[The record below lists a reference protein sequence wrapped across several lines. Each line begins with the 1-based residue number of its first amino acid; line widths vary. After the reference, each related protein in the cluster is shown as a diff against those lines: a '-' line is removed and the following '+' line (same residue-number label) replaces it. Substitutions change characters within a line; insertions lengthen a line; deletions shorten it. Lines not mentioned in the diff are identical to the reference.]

1 MMKKFLASM
10 LGSIAGFWI
19 SLIILG
25 ITFLIFIIA
34 IGSSS
39 SSDVNLSDKGIL
51 EIKLSG
57 SILERE
63 KPIESIS
70 DIQSFD
76 ENAIYL
82 NDIISSIISAKDDD
96 EIHGIFINCK
106 GVSAGITS
114 CQEIFNALKQFKD
127 SGKWIY
133 AYADNYTESDYI
145 ISCVA
150 DSIFLNPVGSVDIHG
165 LSATTMFYKGLMDKI
180 GVEAQ
185 VLKVGTYKSAVE
197 PFILTEMSE
206 ASRAQQQHFLENIWD
221 YVCNNISETR
231 NVNNSDINMWAD
243 SLVFT
248 QSPNEYLNLKIVDK
262 LYYYTEVEDMMRNK
276 LQLEDSEEL
285 NFISPKEYCALKNI
299 LKQSSISTEHLA
311 VLYATGD
318 IVDSGNGGIVG
329 DVITPQILD
338 LAKDEKVKGLI
349 LRVNS
354 GGGSA
359 FASEQIWNA
368 LEKFKATGKPFYVSM
383 GDVAASGGYYIS
395 CGANKIYAEPTTLT
409 GSIGIF
415 GIIPNA
421 KELLNDNLGV
431 TTDNVS
437 TNLNG
442 DFPSFTQPMTEQQKV
457 KMQQLIERGY
467 ETFVNRCANG
477 RNIPVDSIK
486 LIAEGR
492 VWDGISA
499 KGIGLIDEFGGL
511 NDVINA
517 MKDSTGISVCVDYPI
532 YEASIL
538 NHILTTQSMSN
549 IKSSSIIDDYNNYI
563 KIINRIRSMSHIQC
577 KMEDIT
583 IR

>member
-1 MMKKFLASM
+1 MMKKFLTSM

-25 ITFLIFIIA
+25 ISFLIFIIA
-34 IGSSS
+34 IGGSS

-51 EIKLSG
+51 ELKLSG
-57 SILERE
+57 AVLERE
-63 KPIESIS
+63 KPIESIY

-96 EIHGIFINCK
+96 KIHGIFINCK
-106 GVSAGITS
+106 GASVGITS
-114 CQEIFNALKQFKD
+114 CQEIFEALKQFKD

-145 ISCVA
+145 ISCIA

-165 LSATTMFYKGLMDKI
+165 LTATTIFYKGLMDKI

-185 VLKVGTYKSAVE
+185 IVKVGTYKSAVE

-206 ASRAQQQHFLENIWD
+206 PSRAQQQHYLGNIWN
-221 YVCNNISETR
+221 YVCDNISDAR
-231 NVNNSDINMWAD
+231 KVNNADINMWAD

-248 QSPNEYLNLKIVDK
+248 HSPNDYINLKIVDK
-262 LYYYTEVEDMMRNK
+262 LYYYNDVEDMMRNK
-276 LQLEDSEEL
+276 LQLNESEEL

-299 LKQSSISTEHLA
+299 LKQSINTEHIA

-318 IVDSGNGGIVG
+318 IVDTGEGGIVG
-329 DVITPQILD
+329 DVMTPQILD
-338 LAKDEKVKGLI
+338 LAKDENVKGLI

-383 GDVAASGGYYIS
+383 GDLAASGGYYIS
-395 CGANKIYAEPTTLT
+395 CGADKIYAEQTTLT

-421 KELLNDNLGV
+421 KKLLSDKLGV

-442 DFPSFTQPMTEQQKV
+442 DFPSFIQPMTDQQKA

-467 ETFVNRCANG
+467 ETFTTRCANG
-477 RNIPVDSIK
+477 RNMPVDSIK

-499 KGIGLIDEFGGL
+499 KEIGLIDEFGGL

-517 MKDSTGISVCVDYPI
+517 MKNSTGISVCVDYPI
-532 YEASIL
+532 YEATLLNQIL
-538 NHILTTQSMSN
+538 SSQNMSN
-549 IKSSSIIDDYNNYI
+549 IKSSSIDEYNNYK
-563 KIINRIRSMSHIQC
+563 KIINRIKRMSHIQC
-577 KMEDIT
+577 KMEDIE
-583 IR
+583 IK

>member
-1 MMKKFLASM
+1 MMKKFLTSM

-51 EIKLSG
+51 ELKLSG
-57 SILERE
+57 SVLERE

-96 EIHGIFINCK
+96 KIHGIFINCK

-114 CQEIFNALKQFKD
+114 CQEIFNALKQFKK

-133 AYADNYTESDYI
+133 SYADNYTESDYI

-150 DSIFLNPVGSVDIHG
+150 DSVFLNPLGSVDIHG
-165 LSATTMFYKGLMDKI
+165 LSATTIFYKGLMDKI

-206 ASRAQQQHFLENIWD
+206 ASRAQQQHFLGNIWE
-221 YVCNNISETR
+221 YVCNNISEAR
-231 NVNNSDINMWAD
+231 KVNNSDINMWAD

-248 QSPNEYLNLKIVDK
+248 QSPNEYINLKIVDK
-262 LYYYTEVEDMMRNK
+262 LYYYNDVEDMMRNK
-276 LQLEDSEEL
+276 LQLKDSEEL

-299 LKQSSISTEHLA
+299 LKQSINTEHLA

-383 GDVAASGGYYIS
+383 GDLAASGGYYIS
-395 CGANKIYAEPTTLT
+395 CGANKIYAEQTTLT

-421 KELLNDNLGV
+421 KKLLNDNLGV

-442 DFPSFTQPMTEQQKV
+442 DFPSFTQPMTQQQKA
-457 KMQQLIERGY
+457 KMQQLIEHGY
-467 ETFVNRCANG
+467 ETFVKRCAIG
-477 RNIPVDSIK
+477 RNISADSIK
-486 LIAEGR
+486 AIAEGR

-499 KGIGLIDEFGGL
+499 KEIGLIDEFGGL
-511 NDVINA
+511 NDVVNA
-517 MKDSTGISVCVDYPI
+517 MKDSTGISVCIDYPI
-532 YEASIL
+532 YKASII
-538 NHILTTQSMSN
+538 NQILTAQNMSN
-549 IKSSSIIDDYNNYI
+549 IKSSSTIIDDYNNYI

-577 KMEDIT
+577 KMEDIQ
-583 IR
+583 IK

>member
-1 MMKKFLASM
+1 MMKKFFTSM

-25 ITFLIFIIA
+25 ISFLIFIIA
-34 IGSSS
+34 IGGSS

-51 EIKLSG
+51 ELKLSG
-57 SILERE
+57 AVLERE
-63 KPIESIS
+63 KPIESIY

-96 EIHGIFINCK
+96 KIHGIFINCK
-106 GVSAGITS
+106 GASVGITS
-114 CQEIFNALKQFKD
+114 CQEIFEALKQFKD

-145 ISCVA
+145 ISCIA

-165 LSATTMFYKGLMDKI
+165 LTATTIFYKGLMDKI

-185 VLKVGTYKSAVE
+185 IVKVGTYKSAVE

-206 ASRAQQQHFLENIWD
+206 PSRAQQQHYLGNIWN
-221 YVCNNISETR
+221 YVCDNISDAR
-231 NVNNSDINMWAD
+231 KVNNADINMWAD

-248 QSPNEYLNLKIVDK
+248 HSPIDYINLKIVDK
-262 LYYYTEVEDMMRNK
+262 LYYYNDVEDMMRNK
-276 LQLEDSEEL
+276 LQLNESEEL

-299 LKQSSISTEHLA
+299 LKQSINTEHIA

-318 IVDSGNGGIVG
+318 IVDTGEGGIVG
-329 DVITPQILD
+329 DVMTPQILD
-338 LAKDEKVKGLI
+338 LAKDENVKGLI

-383 GDVAASGGYYIS
+383 GDLAASGGYYIS
-395 CGANKIYAEPTTLT
+395 CGADKIYAEQTTLT

-421 KELLNDNLGV
+421 KKLLSDKLGV

-442 DFPSFTQPMTEQQKV
+442 DFPSFIQPMTDQQKA

-467 ETFVNRCANG
+467 ETFTTRCANG
-477 RNIPVDSIK
+477 RNMPVDSIK

-499 KGIGLIDEFGGL
+499 KEIGLIDEFGGL

-517 MKDSTGISVCVDYPI
+517 MKNSTGISVCVDYPI
-532 YEASIL
+532 YEATLLNQIL
-538 NHILTTQSMSN
+538 SSQNMSN
-549 IKSSSIIDDYNNYI
+549 IKSSSIDEYNNYK
-563 KIINRIRSMSHIQC
+563 KIINRIKRMSHIQC
-577 KMEDIT
+577 KMEDIE
-583 IR
+583 IK

>member
-1 MMKKFLASM
+1 MMKKFLTAM

-19 SLIILG
+19 SLIILV
-25 ITFLIFIIA
+25 IAFVVFAIA
-34 IGSSS
+34 IGSSGN
-39 SSDVNLSDKGIL
+39 SDINLSDKGIL

-63 KPIESIS
+63 KPIETLS
-70 DIQSFD
+70 DLQSFD
-76 ENAIYL
+76 GKSSYL

-96 EIHGIFINCK
+96 KIHGIFINCK
-106 GVSAGITS
+106 GAAVGIS
-114 CQEIFNALKQFKD
+114 GCQEIFDALKQFKS

-165 LSATTMFYKGLMDKI
+165 LSATTIFYKGLLDKI

-185 VLKVGTYKSAVE
+185 IVKVGTYKSAVE
-197 PFILTEMSE
+197 PFILTQMSE
-206 ASRAQQQHFLENIWD
+206 ASKEQQKHYLGNIWNF
-221 YVCNNISETR
+221 VCGNISSARKVDNT
-231 NVNNSDINMWAD
+231 NINMWAD

-248 QSPNEYLNLKIVDK
+248 ESPNEYINLKIIDK
-262 LYYYTEVEDMMRNK
+262 LYYYNDVKNMMRNK
-276 LQLEDSEEL
+276 LQLKDSEEL
-285 NFISPKEYCALKNI
+285 NFISPKEYCSLSNI
-299 LKQSSISTEHLA
+299 LKQSTSSDHIA

-318 IVDSGNGGIVG
+318 IVDSGDGGIVG
-329 DVITPQILD
+329 DVMAPQIHD

-359 FASEQIWNA
+359 FASEQIWHA
-368 LEKFKATGKPFYVSM
+368 LEEFKATGKPFYVSM

-395 CGANKIYAEPTTLT
+395 CGADKIYASPTTLT

-415 GIIPNA
+415 GIIPNV
-421 KELLNDNLGV
+421 KQLLNDKLGV
-431 TTDNVS
+431 TTDNVN

-442 DFPSFTQPMTEQQKV
+442 DFPSFTKPMTDLQKA

-467 ETFVNRCANG
+467 EIFTTRCANG
-477 RNIPVDSIK
+477 RDMSVDSIK

-499 KGIGLIDEFGGL
+499 KEIGLIDEFGGL
-511 NDVINA
+511 YDVISA
-517 MKDSTGISVCVDYPI
+517 MKDSTGISTHIDYPI
-532 YEASIL
+532 YESTIL
-538 NHILTTQSMSN
+538 NQILTANSLSN
-549 IKSSSIIDDYNNYI
+549 VEIPSIKDYKDYI
-563 KIINRIRSMSHIQC
+563 KIINRIKSMSHIQC
-577 KMEDIT
+577 KMEDIE
-583 IR
+583 IK